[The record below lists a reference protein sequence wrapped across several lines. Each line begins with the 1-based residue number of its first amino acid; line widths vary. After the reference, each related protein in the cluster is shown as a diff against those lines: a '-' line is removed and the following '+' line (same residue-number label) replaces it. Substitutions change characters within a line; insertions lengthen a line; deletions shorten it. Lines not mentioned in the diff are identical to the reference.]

1 MIATITQ
8 DGDTFAREVADVLR
22 RGGLRCGLDLSN
34 EKIGYKVRE
43 HSLAKVPL
51 IIAIGKKEAE
61 DRSVS
66 IRRRGAK
73 GQESIALEAAVDRLV
88 NEARAPGS

>member
-1 MIATITQ
+1 M
-8 DGDTFAREVADVLR
+8 
-22 RGGLRCGLDLSN
+22 
-34 EKIGYKVRE
+34 RE

-61 DRSVS
+61 ERSVS
-66 IRRRGAK
+66 IRRLGAK

-88 NEARAPGS
+88 DEARVPSS